1 MGIFSKIKRAITGA
15 IKTIVNVVM
24 KVVSL
29 VSTPFGTP
37 YGAPDAQSQSESFI
51 NEVKINK
58 ESGVANVPIIYG
70 RRRVGGTRVFV
81 GIDSGGNQGEQ
92 VGAAAGTYLRTVT
105 ILGFGT
111 QDNDNDVYSGQ
122 IGAINGWYKIFID
135 EKEVPMVRVP
145 DYYWNTATAALPAG
159 RIAGSYAT
167 STLRPPYNVAN
178 TRYMY
183 KPVSTSPYAGRLVVE
198 LYHNGIGNQGGLMVY
213 PSNPQWTN
221 NHQCMGFSAIVCQYK
236 WLTITTQAQAEA
248 NPYGRGVPVVEVEV
262 QGKPIVDLLSAS
274 AYPNNLG
281 LTGQSNPVN
290 VLYDYLTKY
299 CGISTSEI
307 DYTQNDSS
315 TSFYK
320 AAYQCNQSVPT
331 YLANGTIGS
340 RKAFTFN
347 GIIDTGKTTMD
358 NVKIILESFR
368 GLMTYR
374 NGKYYLKI
382 ENAGDDSD
390 ITNIPTNMAP
400 YSVMTLDQDI
410 LIGGL
415 KIAGD
420 NIENKFNSV
429 RVTFCDPDAN
439 YNATDVYYPENTYST
454 LSLRQQYLKEDQNK
468 VLLKSIT
475 LENCTNRDEAYHYG
489 QVILRRSRNQLA
501 IEAKCTM
508 AAANL
513 TVGDIV
519 RVNNP
524 AVAID
529 KYCRVISVKLTPEAT
544 IELGLIEHVA
554 EAYTFNPVTPEPDR
568 PAFVSIDPYT
578 ISAPTNVQIEFKY
591 SPITFSGAT
600 PYRDHRISWTKS
612 TSPGVAFYRIF
623 KAREG
628 QQYGDQVGVTVN
640 NFFEINSQ
648 CNNFNVKYY
657 VDAVNSTQTVKSTG
671 ILVSATITT
680 EYDPASGTSSII
692 NAGTTVQTVGSSQFG
707 G

>member
-1 MGIFSKIKRAITGA
+1 MGIFSKIKRGIIGA
-15 IKTIVNVVM
+15 IKGIINIVM

-29 VSTPFGTP
+29 ISMPFGTLGDTP
-37 YGAPDAQSQSESFI
+37 GQNQQESFI
-51 NEVKINK
+51 NEVKVNK
-58 ESGVANVPIIYG
+58 ESGVSNVPIIYG

-81 GIDSGGNQGEQ
+81 GIDAGGYQGEQ
-92 VGAAAGTYLRTVT
+92 NTTGGTYLRTVT
-105 ILGFGT
+105 VLGFGT
-111 QDNDNDVYSGQ
+111 QVNDDDVYSGQ

-159 RIAGSYAT
+159 RIAGSYAS
-167 STLRPPYNVAN
+167 STLRPPYNIDSV
-178 TRYMY
+178 RYMY

-198 LYHNGIGNQGGLMVY
+198 LYHNGVGNQGGLMTF

-221 NHQCMGFSAIVCQYK
+221 NHKCMGFAALVCQFK

-262 QGKPIVDLLSAS
+262 QGKPIKDLLSAS
-274 AYPNNLG
+274 AYPGNLG
-281 LTGQSNPVN
+281 LAGQSNPVH
-290 VLYDYLTKY
+290 VLYDYMTTY
-299 CGISTSEI
+299 CGIAPSEI
-307 DYTQNDSS
+307 DYTQNDSA

-331 YLANGTIGS
+331 YLANGTVGT

-347 GIIDTGKTTMD
+347 GIIDTGKTLMD
-358 NVKIILESFR
+358 NVKMILESFR
-368 GLMTYR
+368 GLLTYR
-374 NGKYYLKI
+374 NGKYYLQI
-382 ENAGDDSD
+382 DNAGNDSD
-390 ITNIPTNMAP
+390 ITNIPTNMAT
-400 YSVMTLDQDI
+400 YSVMTLDQDV
-410 LIGGL
+410 LIEGL
-415 KIAGD
+415 KISGD
-420 NIENKFNSV
+420 NIENKFNKV
-429 RVTFCDPDAN
+429 RVTYCDPDAN
-439 YNATDVYYPENTYST
+439 YNATDVYYPEKIPSSYALN
-454 LSLRQQYLKEDQNK
+454 QQYLTEDQLK
-468 VLLKSIT
+468 VLEKTIT
-475 LENCTNRDEAYHYG
+475 LANCTNRDEAYHYG

-513 TVGDIV
+513 AVGDIV

-529 KYCRVISVKLTPEAT
+529 KYCRVMSVKLTPEAT

-568 PAFVSIDPYT
+568 PAFISIDPFKLDP
-578 ISAPTNVQIEFKY
+578 PTSVSIAFKY
-591 SPITFSGAT
+591 SAIIFNGVS

-612 TSPGVAFYRIF
+612 ASPGVAFYRIF
-623 KAREG
+623 KASEG
-628 QQYGDQVGVTVN
+628 QQYGDQVGVTQN
-640 NFFEINSQ
+640 TFFEINSYAD
-648 CNNFNVKYY
+648 NYNVKYY

-680 EYDPASGTSSII
+680 EYEPSTGSSTVI
-692 NAGTTVQTVGSSQFG
+692 NAGTATQSVGSTQFG
-707 G
+707 A